1 MNNEFKGVGTPAS
14 DGMFSFDIFQGYPDT
29 CGIRSQ
35 QIILRDFGRNILQED
50 LIAEAK
56 ERDWYGDGTPI
67 SAIGN
72 ILELHGI
79 GVSRY
84 ENASV
89 DDLMNALAQGRRVIV
104 CVDSDEL
111 WGEKSLDS
119 SLDDLTPNHALI
131 VAGIDT
137 SDADNPKVIL
147 TDPGTGDVAKSYPL
161 DDFRAAWNDSKNMM
175 VVTNDPVPNLDNFD
189 YDKGCITS
197 PIEGSM
203 SYEEW
208 HHAHADVLSTPCM
221 VGLDTDNNGEV
232 DTWLHDIDRNGTL
245 ELASTDITGDGTPDI
260 FFPSEVL
267 DQNPSEDSVGELTG
281 DGNDSGM
288 ESLLP

>member
-1 MNNEFKGVGTPAS
+1 MMDSDFKGVGQEAS
-14 DGMFSFDIFQGYPDT
+14 DGLFSFDIYQGYNDS
-29 CGIRSQ
+29 CGIRCQ
-35 QIILRDFGRNILQED
+35 QIILRDFGQNILQEN
-50 LIAEAK
+50 LMAEAQQ
-56 ERDWYGDGTPI
+56 RGWYGEGTPLD
-67 SAIGN
+67 AVGN
-72 ILELHGI
+72 LLELHGI

-119 SLDDLTPNHALI
+119 SVDDLTPNHALI

-161 DDFRAAWNDSKNMM
+161 DDFRATWNDSGNMM
-175 VVTNDPVPNLDNFD
+175 VVTNDPAPNLDNFD

-208 HHAHADVLSTPCM
+208 HDTHADVLSTPSM
-221 VGLDTDNNGEV
+221 VGLDTDDNGEI
-232 DTWLHDIDRNGTL
+232 DTWLHDADHNGTL
-245 ELASTDITGDGTPDI
+245 ELATTDITGDGTPDI
-260 FFPSEVL
+260 AFPAEVL
-267 DQNPSEDSVGELTG
+267 DQVVPDDASNIADVGDDGADSFL
-281 DGNDSGM
+281 S
-288 ESLLP
+288 